1 MAKSHLALFL
11 VGTAANSG
19 KGAAPLGVEL
29 VANSHTD
36 SQGSSS
42 AFLSLVE
49 LEKLLVGNVVVTIS
63 AIMAVAIVLLL
74 ARRQINWR
82 WGAAIIGCFRFGRH
96 GHNTD
101 WHWNS
106 RGHGELAMIE
116 LIRKWVCW
124 VPRLLPRLGNV
135 GHHGILRQTGVIT
148 QALFV
153 CATFLAMP
161 PELISLNAAWLI
173 LLRIQCFFGLAS
185 RAAKPVS
192 ILDLNL

>member
-63 AIMAVAIVLLL
+63 AIMAVAIVLLI
-74 ARRQINWR
+74 ARRRINWR
-82 WGAAIIGCFRFGRH
+82 WGGGDYWMFPFWSPWPQYCLALEQPRPWRIGHDRI
-96 GHNTD
+96 
-101 WHWNS
+101 NS
-106 RGHGELAMIE
+106 QVGM
-116 LIRKWVCW
+116 
-124 VPRLLPRLGNV
+124 LGA
-135 GHHGILRQTGVIT
+135 QAFT
-148 QALFV
+148 Q
-153 CATFLAMP
+153 
-161 PELISLNAAWLI
+161 I
-173 LLRIQCFFGLAS
+173 G
-185 RAAKPVS
+185 
-192 ILDLNL
+192 